1 MFDFLKNEQAQLD
14 AADRKEK
21 DFVREQNNLNRAS
34 SDDAVYLE
42 TQDRKSDLLR
52 WQQEF
57 DTEISELFHELM
69 SEHKTETGW
78 VQKQYKEWDNKK
90 QTYVLKEIPPLCTP
104 QFAEKIIRVA
114 VKPWLN
120 KNAVN
125 SNLDEKT
132 IIKMLRNTHN
142 DIVCN
147 ISDSWGMNGIASIDD
162 ANTICRMIKN
172 YIDPAAFRAVNG
184 WTKKM
189 DSSMIKRIES
199 QQELAQSQSEN
210 KGLFGWMHG

>member
-1 MFDFLKNEQAQLD
+1 MFDFLNNEQAAMEQ
-14 AADRKEK
+14 AEKKEK
-21 DFVREQNNLNRAS
+21 DFVRERDSFNQAS
-34 SDDAVYLE
+34 HDDAAYLE
-42 TQDRKSDLLR
+42 TQERKSDLLR

-57 DTEISELFHELM
+57 GDELDGLYHELL
-69 SEHKTETGW
+69 SEEKKG
-78 VQKQYKEWDNKK
+78 KEWDPNLK
-90 QTYVLKEIPPLCTP
+90 TYVEKDVPPLCNSN
-104 QFAEKIIRVA
+104 FAEKVIRIS

-142 DIVCN
+142 DVVGA
-147 ISDSWGMNGIASIDD
+147 ISDGWGMHGIQSIDD
-162 ANTICRMIKN
+162 ANTIARMLKN
-172 YIDPAAFRAVNG
+172 YTDPAAFRAWNG

-199 QQELAQSQSEN
+199 QQEMSGEKPQN
-210 KGLFGWMHG
+210 KGLLGLFGNA